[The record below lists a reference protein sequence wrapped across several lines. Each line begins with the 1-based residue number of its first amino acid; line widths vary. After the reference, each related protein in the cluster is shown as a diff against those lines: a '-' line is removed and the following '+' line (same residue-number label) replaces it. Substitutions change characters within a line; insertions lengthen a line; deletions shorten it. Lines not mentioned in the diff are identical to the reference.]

1 MQTLSHKFRKQTLN
15 DMLRQDLQFFD
26 RPENNTGALASRVD
40 SNPQAILEL
49 MGFNVGL
56 LLIAFFQLAVCS
68 VLGIAY
74 SWKLG
79 LVVVFA
85 GLPPLV
91 ASGWFKVRID
101 VKLEQDFSKRASM
114 SASIASEAVNA
125 IRTVSSLAIE
135 ENVLKRY
142 VFELD
147 HAIAG
152 SARPLSVMML
162 CFAFTQSVE
171 YFFLA
176 LGFWYGCRLVSFGET
191 SMYDFFVTF
200 MAVFFCGQ
208 ATSQMFQFSTSKFS
222 RCSEE
227 STTTDPFA
235 GITKGKNAANYI
247 FWLRQLQPTVQQT
260 PENKDKGPRSGG
272 PIELEKLRFSYPLR
286 PDAAV
291 LKGVDLEVRRYIP
304 RTL

>member
-1 MQTLSHKFRKQTLN
+1 
-15 DMLRQDLQFFD
+15 MLRQDLQFFD

-56 LLIAFFQLAVCS
+56 LLISFFQLAVCS

-135 ENVLKRY
+135 EDVLKRY
-142 VFELD
+142 VVELD

-191 SMYDFFVTF
+191 SMYNFFITF

-208 ATSQMFQFSTSKFS
+208 ATSQMFQFSTSKLS
-222 RCSEE
+222 
-227 STTTDPFA
+227 
-235 GITKGKNAANYI
+235 
-247 FWLRQLQPTVQQT
+247 
-260 PENKDKGPRSGG
+260 
-272 PIELEKLRFSYPLR
+272 RFS
-286 PDAAV
+286 D
-291 LKGVDLEVRRYIP
+291 
-304 RTL
+304 